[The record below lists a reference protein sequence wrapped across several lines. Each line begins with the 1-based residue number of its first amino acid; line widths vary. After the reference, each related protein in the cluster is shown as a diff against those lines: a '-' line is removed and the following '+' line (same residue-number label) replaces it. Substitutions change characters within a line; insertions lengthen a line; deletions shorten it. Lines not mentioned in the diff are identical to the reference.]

1 MKKFLL
7 LSFVISLCLFL
18 CSCVR
23 DSDNGKRD
31 NSDLI
36 SSQISST
43 TTPTENELMYGTLQ
57 EIVDRYGFPI
67 HLRMTE
73 GMELTEIILSE
84 SSATREW
91 MSSLVTG
98 SILHENLSWS
108 ISGNNLIIYGEWEE
122 SFTIDIMAGRAR
134 SKTDGKEYRIVTYD
148 DDGEVEFYV
157 E

>member
-7 LSFVISLCLFL
+7 LSFVISLCLSL

-31 NSDLI
+31 NSDQI

>member
-31 NSDLI
+31 NSDQI

>member
-1 MKKFLL
+1 MNKFLL
-7 LSFVISLCLFL
+7 LSFVISLCLSL

-43 TTPTENELMYGTLQ
+43 TTPTENKLMYGTLQ

-91 MSSLVTG
+91 ISSLVTG

-122 SFTIDIMAGRAR
+122 SFTIDIMAGSAR

-148 DDGEVEFYV
+148 DDGEVEFHV